1 MLLLCFLPVIASA
14 EPGLA
19 ALKVETGDDGSET
32 YTVTIQV
39 LLFMTALSLL
49 PAALMMMTSFVRI
62 LIVLGILRQALG
74 TQSSP
79 SNQVLIG
86 LALFLSLFIMMPVF
100 DEAYENALEP
110 YLEEQIP
117 VKEALSRAAVPFRGF
132 MLGQTRDD
140 DLMLFADI
148 SGSGEFETSDDVPFS
163 LLMPAFVTSEL
174 KTAFQI
180 GFLILIPFLVI
191 DLVVATLLMS
201 MGMMML
207 SPMIISLPF
216 KIMLFVLI
224 DGWSLIM
231 GTLAASFSV

>member
-1 MLLLCFLPVIASA
+1 MVVIGGGAKGNVWRQIMADMYNMSILKPQYLEEA
-14 EPGLA
+14 TSMGA
-19 ALKVETGDDGSET
+19 AIIGGVGVGVFDSFDVIDKFNKIESIQKPIESNKKLYET
-32 YTVTIQV
+32 
-39 LLFMTALSLL
+39 
-49 PAALMMMTSFVRI
+49 
-62 LIVLGILRQALG
+62 
-74 TQSSP
+74 
-79 SNQVLIG
+79 
-86 LALFLSLFIMMPVF
+86 MMPVF